1 MKFIIRI
8 ALIYG
13 LVAQF
18 DTSGS
23 QLAYPMY
30 RENDCFHRQRTLQ
43 RVLRKL
49 RPSKTKTQDLRPVS
63 YTHLTLPTIY
73 SV

>member
-23 QLAYPMY
+23 QLAYP
-30 RENDCFHRQRTLQ
+30 
-43 RVLRKL
+43 
-49 RPSKTKTQDLRPVS
+49 
-63 YTHLTLPTIY
+63 IY
-73 SV
+73 